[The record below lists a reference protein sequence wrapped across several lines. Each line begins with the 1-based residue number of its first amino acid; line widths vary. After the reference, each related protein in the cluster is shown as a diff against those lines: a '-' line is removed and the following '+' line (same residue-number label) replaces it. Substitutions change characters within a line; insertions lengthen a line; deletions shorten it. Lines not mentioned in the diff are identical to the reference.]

1 MTRATLLCLF
11 IAAAPATGQEFPTR
25 DEGPTV
31 LLTLAEAVERAILA
45 SAQLRELGQLRIAA
59 GADAAE
65 ASAARKPTL
74 DLAAG
79 YSRLSG
85 INEFLIPQPPGEP
98 PLGFLN
104 LPNNYR
110 LTARA
115 RLPLYAGGRIDGQID
130 ATRETERAAELD
142 LDASRRALRL
152 ETEVAYWGL
161 VTARESARVLRRGLM
176 AFEAHLHDA
185 RNRERFGLAARNE
198 VLAVEIERDRAE
210 LRRLRAENAAELAE
224 ANLVHLL
231 QLPPNAVIESTE
243 PLESAPPNGA
253 NVEVLVEQALEARP
267 ERTGLLSRVRAAEAN
282 VRIAGS
288 ATRPQVGVTGG
299 FMYANP
305 NRNFVPPDEA
315 WHTSWDVGVELSMRV
330 FDGGRT
336 SASVARAEAN
346 VEALRQRLDNFERR
360 VRLQVT
366 SAVLDVRTA
375 HAAIRVAEGALLA
388 GRENERVSA
397 ERYREGV
404 IPSSERLDAEIA
416 VLEAGLERTRT
427 LADARLARANLD
439 RATAR

>member
-1 MTRATLLCLF
+1 MTRTTLLCLCL
-11 IAAAPATGQEFPTR
+11 AAAPATAQEFPTR

-31 LLTLAEAVERAILA
+31 RLTLAEAVERAVRD
-45 SAQLRELGQLRIAA
+45 SARLRELGQLRIAA

-65 ASAARKPTL
+65 ASEARKPTL

-79 YSRLSG
+79 YSRLSNV
-85 INEFLIPQPPGEP
+85 NEFLIPQPPGEP

-130 ATRETERAAELD
+130 ATRETERAAALD
-142 LDASRRALRL
+142 IDASRRALSL

-161 VTARESARVLRRGLM
+161 VTALEIARVLGRGLE
-176 AFEAHLHDA
+176 AFEAHLTDA
-185 RNRERFGLAARNE
+185 RNRERFGLAAANE

-210 LRRLRAENAAELAE
+210 LRRLRAEHAAELAE
-224 ANLVHLL
+224 ATLVHLL
-231 QLPPNAVIESTE
+231 QLPSNAVIEPTE
-243 PLESAPPNGA
+243 PLESAPPNSL

-267 ERTGLLSRVRAAEAN
+267 ERAGLLSRVRAAEAH
-282 VRIAGS
+282 VRVAGS
-288 ATRPQVGVTGG
+288 TTRPQVGLTGG

-336 SASVARAEAN
+336 LASVARAQAN
-346 VEALRQRLDNFERR
+346 VEALRQRLDDFERS
-360 VRLQVT
+360 VWLQVT

-375 HAAIRVAEGALLA
+375 HAAIRVAEGALVA

-416 VLEAGLERTRT
+416 VLEAGLERTQT

>member
-1 MTRATLLCLF
+1 MTRTTLLCLF
-11 IAAAPATGQEFPTR
+11 IAAAPATAQDFPTR

-31 LLTLAEAVERAILA
+31 RLTLAEAVERALGD
-45 SAQLRELGQLRIAA
+45 SARLRELGQLRIAA

-65 ASAARKPTL
+65 ASEARKPTL
-74 DLAAG
+74 DLAAS
-79 YSRLSG
+79 YSRLSD

-104 LPNNYR
+104 LPHNYR

-130 ATRETERAAELD
+130 ATREIERAAELD
-142 LDASRRALRL
+142 LDAGRRVLIL

-161 VTARESARVLRRGLM
+161 VTARESARVLQRGL
-176 AFEAHLHDA
+176 AVFEAHLIDA

-198 VLAVEIERDRAE
+198 VLAVEVERDRAE
-210 LRRLRAENAAELAE
+210 LRRLRAENGAELAE
-224 ANLVHLL
+224 ANLLYLL
-231 QLPPNAVIESTE
+231 QLPSNAVIEPTE
-243 PLESAPPNGA
+243 PLESAPPNRV

-267 ERTGLLSRVRAAEAN
+267 ERAGLLSRVRAAEAN

-288 ATRPQVGVTGG
+288 TTRPQVGLTAG

-305 NRNFVPPDEA
+305 NRNFVPPDED
-315 WHTSWDVGVELSMRV
+315 WRTSWDVGVELSMRV

-346 VEALRQRLDNFERR
+346 VAALRQRLDDFERR

-366 SAVLDVRTA
+366 SAFLDVRTA

-416 VLEAGLERTRT
+416 VLEAGLERTQT

>member
-1 MTRATLLCLF
+1 MTRTTLLCLL
-11 IAAAPATGQEFPTR
+11 IAAAPATAQDFPTR

-31 LLTLAEAVERAILA
+31 PLTLAEAVERAILA

-59 GADAAE
+59 GADALE
-65 ASAARKPTL
+65 ASEARKPTL

-110 LTARA
+110 LTAHA
-115 RLPLYAGGRIDGQID
+115 RLPLYAGGRIAGQID
-130 ATRETERAAELD
+130 ATRETERAAALD
-142 LDASRRALRL
+142 LDASRRTLRL

-161 VTARESARVLRRGLM
+161 VTARESARVLRRGLV
-176 AFEAHLHDA
+176 AFEAHLNDA

-231 QLPPNAVIESTE
+231 QLPLSAVIEPTE
-243 PLESAPPNGA
+243 PLESAPPNRM
-253 NVEVLVEQALEARP
+253 NVEVLIEQALEARP
-267 ERTGLLSRVRAAEAN
+267 ERVGLLSRVRAAEAN

-288 ATRPQVGVTGG
+288 ATRPQVGLTGG

-346 VEALRQRLDNFERR
+346 VEALRQRLDDFERR

-375 HAAIRVAEGALLA
+375 HAAIRVAEGAVLA
-388 GRENERVSA
+388 GRENERVSS

-404 IPSSERLDAEIA
+404 IPSSEWLDAEIV
-416 VLEAGLERTRT
+416 VLAAGLERTQT
-427 LADARLARANLD
+427 LADARLARATLD